1 MCIRPLAG
9 CRLFLQDAIKAEA
22 DYRIRPLA
30 GCKLFPLEVI
40 QTGLKDG
47 VFVPLR
53 GVDCFLT
60 VLRSRGDS
68 LVFVPLRGVDCFHT
82 LRPAVHRLSV
92 FVPLRGVDCFGMPEA
107 EFIRLAYSSPC
118 GV

>member
-53 GVDCFLT
+53 GVDCFIFDPY
-60 VLRSRGDS
+60 VYNKEGK
-68 LVFVPLRGVDCFHT
+68 
-82 LRPAVHRLSV
+82 
-92 FVPLRGVDCFGMPEA
+92 
-107 EFIRLAYSSPC
+107 YSSPC